1 MNFSEI
7 IIAFVTVLASFAL
20 TILSRYVRSKVSAAD
35 WSNAIFW
42 VKAVVAAAEQLYGA
56 GKGEEKREYVRN
68 AIDFLELGEEE
79 KEILIESAVRGIKE

>member
-42 VKAVVAAAEQLYGA
+42 VKAAVAAAEQLYGA
-56 GKGEEKREYVRN
+56 GKGEKKREYVRN